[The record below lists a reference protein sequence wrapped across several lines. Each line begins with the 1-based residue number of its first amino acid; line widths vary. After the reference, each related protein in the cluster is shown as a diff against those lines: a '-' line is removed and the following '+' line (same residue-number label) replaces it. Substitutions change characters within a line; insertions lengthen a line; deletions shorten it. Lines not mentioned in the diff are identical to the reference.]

1 MFQSRASRAGARFVA
16 LALLILAFLAPFEN
30 ANAMKIQTVKSP
42 GGIEAWLVEEHSVP
56 LMAMRFAFRGGSSQ
70 DPAGKE
76 GLANFLSTMLD
87 EGAGELTSSAFQE
100 RMEELAVKMS
110 FTDSRDAYYGNFET
124 LTENRDEAIKMLRL
138 AITRPRFDADAIER
152 MKKQLLANL
161 AFASRDPTK
170 VAAKAWYAAA
180 FAGHAYGRPATGTAE
195 SIGSITAADLEGFRK
210 KNFARDNLRVAVV
223 GDIDAATLG
232 KLLDEVFGDLP
243 AKAELADVARTK
255 PVSGGVENVIEMSV
269 PQSVAVFG
277 TGAMARKDPDFMAGF
292 VLNHI
297 LGGGGFASQL
307 MEEVR
312 EKRGLAY
319 SVNSHLIPEEHAS
332 VMLGSVATK
341 NESIAASLGIIR
353 DVLKKMAND
362 GPSEVELKNAKDYL
376 VGSYALRFDTS
387 AKIAAQLLAIQIEDL
402 GIDYI
407 DKRNALVTAV
417 TLDDVKRVARNLL
430 ANNDLIVTVVGKPQN
445 LKPAVQPAAARS
457 GG

>member
-16 LALLILAFLAPFEN
+16 LALLILAFLVPFEN

-87 EGAGELTSSAFQE
+87 EGAGDLNSSAFQE

-124 LTENRDEAIKMLRL
+124 LTENRDEAVKMLRL
-138 AITRPRFDADAIER
+138 AITKPRFDADAIER

-195 SIGSITAADLEGFRK
+195 TIGSVTAADLEGFRK

-232 KLLDEVFGDLP
+232 KLLDEVFGDLA
-243 AKAELADVARTK
+243 AKAELADVAKTK
-255 PVSGGVENVIEMSV
+255 PVSGGVENVIEMAV

-353 DVLKKMAND
+353 DVLKKMASD
-362 GPSEVELKNAKDYL
+362 GPTEVELKNAKDYL

-387 AKIAAQLLAIQIEDL
+387 GKIAAQLLAIQIEEL

-417 TLDDVKRVARNLL
+417 TLDDVKRVARSLL

-445 LKPAVQPAAARS
+445 LKPVVQPAAASS

>member
-1 MFQSRASRAGARFVA
+1 M
-16 LALLILAFLAPFEN
+16 L
-30 ANAMKIQTVKSP
+30 
-42 GGIEAWLVEEHSVP
+42 
-56 LMAMRFAFRGGSSQ
+56 FRS
-70 DPAGKE
+70 
-76 GLANFLSTMLD
+76 
-87 EGAGELTSSAFQE
+87 
-100 RMEELAVKMS
+100 
-110 FTDSRDAYYGNFET
+110 
-124 LTENRDEAIKMLRL
+124 
-138 AITRPRFDADAIER
+138 
-152 MKKQLLANL
+152 
-161 AFASRDPTK
+161 
-170 VAAKAWYAAA
+170 
-180 FAGHAYGRPATGTAE
+180 
-195 SIGSITAADLEGFRK
+195 
-210 KNFARDNLRVAVV
+210 
-223 GDIDAATLG
+223 
-232 KLLDEVFGDLP
+232 
-243 AKAELADVARTK
+243 
-255 PVSGGVENVIEMSV
+255 
-269 PQSVAVFG
+269 
-277 TGAMARKDPDFMAGF
+277 GF

-407 DKRNALVTAV
+407 DQRNALVTAV

-430 ANNDLIVTVVGKPQN
+430 ANNDLIDTVVGKPQN
-445 LKPAVQPAAARS
+445 LKPAVQPAAASS

>member
-255 PVSGGVENVIEMSV
+255 PVSGGVENVIEMAV

-445 LKPAVQPAAARS
+445 LKPAVQPAAASS

>member
-1 MFQSRASRAGARFVA
+1 MLSSRADRAGARFVA

-70 DPAGKE
+70 DPSGKE

-87 EGAGELTSSAFQE
+87 EGAGDLTSSAFQE

-124 LTENRDEAIKMLRL
+124 LTENRDEAIKLLRL

-170 VAAKAWYAAA
+170 VAAKAWYATA

-210 KNFARDNLRVAVV
+210 RNFARDNLRVAVV

-232 KLLDEVFGDLP
+232 KLLDEVFGELP
-243 AKAELADVARTK
+243 ANAEHADVAKTK
-255 PVSGGVENVIEMSV
+255 PVPGGVENVIEMAV

-332 VMLGSVATK
+332 IMLGSVATK

-362 GPSEVELKNAKDYL
+362 GPTEVELKNAKDYL

-407 DKRNALVTAV
+407 EKRNALVTAV

-445 LKPAVQPAAARS
+445 LKPAVQPAAASS

>member
-255 PVSGGVENVIEMSV
+255 PVSGGVENVIEMAV

-362 GPSEVELKNAKDYL
+362 GPTEVELKNAKDYL

-445 LKPAVQPAAARS
+445 LKPAVQPAAASS